1 MPNYT
6 PYQSASLEDRCGVRI
21 PMRLAAKLRASGSPA
36 FEVTVYDLSISG
48 FCCDAVTGM
57 RPDAIC
63 WVTLPGLSSLQAKVI
78 WNDSSRVGCA
88 FDHLMNVAV
97 LDRIVSIHGGVGHH
111 SRSTAR

>member
-6 PYQSASLEDRCGVRI
+6 PYHSASQEDRCGVRI
-21 PMRLAAKLRASGSPA
+21 PMRLAARLRASGSPG

-78 WNDSSRVGCA
+78 WNDGCRVGCA

-97 LDRIVSIHGGVGHH
+97 LDRIVLMHSGVDQQSI
-111 SRSTAR
+111 SAAR

>member
-1 MPNYT
+1 MPEYT
-6 PYQSASLEDRCGVRI
+6 LYQSASQEDRCGVRI
-21 PMRLAAKLRASGSPA
+21 PMRLAAKLRASGSPG

-57 RPDAIC
+57 RPDALC

-78 WNDSSRVGCA
+78 WNDGSRVGCA

-97 LDRIVSIHGGVGHH
+97 LDRIVAVHGGQGHQ
-111 SRSTAR
+111 SLSTAH